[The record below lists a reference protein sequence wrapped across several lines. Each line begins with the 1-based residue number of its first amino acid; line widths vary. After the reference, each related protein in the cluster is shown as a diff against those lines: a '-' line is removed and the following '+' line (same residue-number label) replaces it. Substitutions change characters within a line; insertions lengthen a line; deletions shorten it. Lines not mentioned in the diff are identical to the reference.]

1 MSLGAP
7 GGRGASPADQD
18 WIRSRSASTASKTI
32 IFHDRAQSDST
43 AGKPS
48 DPVPVLNQDGVSRPA
63 GFFASSHLSVETL
76 FYLATLGGAQVC
88 NLEDRIGNFVVGKD
102 FDALLVRTGQRA
114 ASSQAPAATNGSGP
128 AVATRTTEDQEIER
142 ALAGGENVLSAEG
155 VENPALMLEP
165 DEGIERVFE
174 KFLFTVSRTGL
185 CRCQKPIRARAD
197 QRLSTQCRA
206 TTGTSRLSLCAAGRS
221 GAARLHRLYKDRWCL
236 LGVAII
242 PLAATSHRSETLR
255 RASVLS
261 QHATQIPFPPPTPSK
276 DRSGPHRFKLSAV
289 AGGPEAC
296 DVGPY

>member
-48 DPVPVLNQDGVSRPA
+48 DSAPVLNQDGVSRPA
-63 GFFASSHLSVETL
+63 RFFASSHLSVETL

-102 FDALLVRTGQRA
+102 FDALLVRTVQKP
-114 ASSQAPAATNGSGP
+114 ASSQAPTATNGSGP
-128 AVATRTTEDQEIER
+128 AVAASTEDQEIER
-142 ALAGGENVLSAEG
+142 ALEGGEDVLSAEG
-155 VENPALMLEP
+155 IENPALMLEP

-174 KFLFTVSRTGL
+174 KLLFTVSRTGL
-185 CRCQKPIRARAD
+185 CRCQKPIGARTY
-197 QRLSTQCRA
+197 RHLSTQCRA

-221 GAARLHRLYKDRWCL
+221 GAARLYRLCKDR
-236 LGVAII
+236 
-242 PLAATSHRSETLR
+242 
-255 RASVLS
+255 
-261 QHATQIPFPPPTPSK
+261 
-276 DRSGPHRFKLSAV
+276 
-289 AGGPEAC
+289 
-296 DVGPY
+296 